1 MTYPQIGN
9 YGVNLDDTQSAK
21 PALRGLVVHD
31 MCRTPSNWRSSMALP
46 EFLERES
53 IVAIEASILV
63 RLFAIFAISV
73 RRALFYPP
81 KILTLL
87 RSRKGRCSSEPG
99 GPQPR

>member
-1 MTYPQIGN
+1 
-9 YGVNLDDTQSAK
+9 
-21 PALRGLVVHD
+21 
-31 MCRTPSNWRSSMALP
+31 MALP

-73 RRALFYPP
+73 RRPLFYPP

-87 RSRKGRCSSEPG
+87 RSRKRSLQLRAWWAATSLKP
-99 GPQPR
+99 